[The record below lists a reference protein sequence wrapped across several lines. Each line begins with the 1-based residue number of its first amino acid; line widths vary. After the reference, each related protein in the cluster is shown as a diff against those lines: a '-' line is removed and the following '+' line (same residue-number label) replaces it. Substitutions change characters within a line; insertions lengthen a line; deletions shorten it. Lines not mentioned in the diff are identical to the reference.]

1 MQKFSLLFTLLAIL
15 ISCKTR
21 FLNSPESRSES
32 RKSSSDTASDG
43 PVALMI
49 RNGKFF
55 LGQECNQPR
64 IEVQPTFL
72 QIALNSYLYPTEAA
86 RQEANQFKEYQAGKY
101 EDSDSDTEFQ
111 REAKKRLRESAQ
123 RYLDTDASLTAIEKE
138 FSILIT
144 LVESSGCQTNAPLIP
159 DNQRNQNLTTVFRFL
174 RNVMEQLDPALN
186 PKEIDLTRV
195 KLADTLEASTLSL
208 DLETLSGGKSPNY
221 RLLLNVKK
229 PVPLDKGRAFFAGG
243 EQVATVQNFLA
254 GREAGTY
261 RICTLVFRES
271 TTQAIEYI
279 LAAGGANVLKPG
291 EYIFQDVRVR
301 GILNGRF
308 FPEQAWAPGQ
318 RKAGDFINGKTYI
331 WTPVDIAYLGS
342 NSTSQ
347 YGLVCTGL
355 RLRNGPLGRPN
366 LSEVFP
372 ERTWNT
378 GAYSAL
384 DFANLFPE
392 DLMQFTLKRNDTAQ

>member
-1 MQKFSLLFTLLAIL
+1 MF
-15 ISCKTR
+15 
-21 FLNSPESRSES
+21 
-32 RKSSSDTASDG
+32 
-43 PVALMI
+43 

-55 LGQECNQPR
+55 LGQECNEPR

-72 QIALNSYLYPTEAA
+72 QVDLNSYLYPNEAV
-86 RQEANQFKEYQAGKY
+86 RQQANQLKEYQAGKY
-101 EDSDSDTEFQ
+101 EYLDSDTEFQ

-123 RYLDTDASLTAIEKE
+123 RFQDTNASLTAIEKE
-138 FSILIT
+138 FGILIAQ
-144 LVESSGCQTNAPLIP
+144 VESGGCQTNAPINP

-174 RNVMEQLDPALN
+174 RDVMEQLDPALN
-186 PKEIDLTRV
+186 PKEIDLSRV
-195 KLADTLEASTLSL
+195 KLADTLEASNLSW
-208 DLETLSGGKSPNY
+208 DLETLSGGSTPNY
-221 RLLLNVKK
+221 RLFLNVKK
-229 PVPLDKGRAFFAGG
+229 PVSLNKGRAFFAGG
-243 EQVATVQNFLA
+243 EQVVTVQNFLTE
-254 GREAGTY
+254 RQAGTY

-271 TTQAIEYI
+271 TTQDLEYI
-279 LAAGGANVLKPG
+279 LEAGGANVLKPG
-291 EYIFQDVRVR
+291 EYIFQEVRVR

-342 NSTSQ
+342 NSASQ

-366 LSEVFP
+366 LAEVFP
-372 ERTWNT
+372 ERTWNA

-384 DFANLFPE
+384 DFANLFPA
-392 DLMQFTLKRNDTAQ
+392 DLMQFTLKRIDTAK